1 MFMTDLQNLLQCP
14 ICMTANSLVFE
25 PDNDK
30 ARGSFVCDG
39 CQYKFLFQNG
49 ILDFLSHDF
58 SYLKNKTWC
67 NKLVLQE
74 KWWLEERSKLTHESV
89 KKKWTPSPT
98 LIKKYLRLN
107 SINTGRHRTVL
118 DVGCGEGDRY
128 KNFFKMTYIGIDPL
142 VLKNS
147 YLFPFIRGVAEI
159 LPFIDNSI
167 DVITAIESIDHF
179 FDPKR
184 SIKEMLRCLAPGG
197 GLFIFTG
204 DGSVKSK
211 AYIDRQRFFT
221 ITEDDVHTY
230 NFSTNYFQELLYEYF
245 ETLEIDRENDH
256 MAIWGWNKIPRAI

>member
-1 MFMTDLQNLLQCP
+1 MNTNHQPEDQKV
-14 ICMTANSLVFE
+14 IVT
-25 PDNDK
+25 
-30 ARGSFVCDG
+30 
-39 CQYKFLFQNG
+39 
-49 ILDFLSHDF
+49 
-58 SYLKNKTWC
+58 
-67 NKLVLQE
+67 
-74 KWWLEERSKLTHESV
+74 V
-89 KKKWTPSPT
+89 KKSLPAVV
-98 LIKKYLRLN
+98 
-107 SINTGRHRTVL
+107 SIIISKNVPRV
-118 DVGCGEGDRY
+118 EG
-128 KNFFKMTYIGIDPL
+128 KNFFGNYDSIKKPWAQKPGTKKAFVGGG
-142 VLKNS
+142 S
-147 YLFPFIRGVAEI
+147 GFIRGVAEI

-245 ETLEIDRENDH
+245 ETLEIDRENDY